1 MLAKLEEKKTVD
13 TVEKKVQSDSII
25 DSKILREI
33 ANDDDEGT
41 MKKTERITLKTKL
54 AKLSQMFKKDSLM
67 KKLKI
72 TKLAYLFKGT
82 GNKMEEV
89 GPSFLQ
95 HQLLA
100 RSDLSQ
106 DVES

>member
-54 AKLSQMFKKDSLM
+54 AKLS
-67 KKLKI
+67 
-72 TKLAYLFKGT
+72 
-82 GNKMEEV
+82 
-89 GPSFLQ
+89 
-95 HQLLA
+95 
-100 RSDLSQ
+100 
-106 DVES
+106 